1 MSLVVRDL
9 RKRFGELDVLRDV
22 ALELEH
28 GRYAC
33 IMGPSGCGKTTL
45 LRVIAGLEVQDS
57 GEVVLDG
64 RKLDGV
70 APEHRPVRMVF
81 QQGALF
87 PHLDVAEN
95 VGFALRIAGTSGKQ
109 LDARVDELLDAV
121 GLDSSMRTRAPDT
134 LSGGERQRVA
144 LARAL
149 AADPGAERRGMDPRV
164 LLLDEPLT
172 AIDRPLRAGLRERLR
187 ALQRESG
194 RLFVHVTHDPA
205 EALALADRLVVID
218 GGRVLADGDAEL
230 LYRRPPDLVTARLL
244 GEVTAVPVANGEA
257 VRGWLRPERLRMADG
272 DARVRGRVVERIL
285 HGTVVELVVEC
296 SGARCRLRDLDGR
309 GSVGDEIGLSWND
322 DDVLRLRE

>member
-45 LRVIAGLEVQDS
+45 LRVIAGLEMQDS
-57 GEVVLDG
+57 GEVSLDG

-149 AADPGAERRGMDPRV
+149 AGDPRV

-218 GGRVLADGDAEL
+218 GGRVLADGEAEL

-244 GEVTAVPVANGEA
+244 GEVTAVPLTNGETL
-257 VRGWLRPERLRMADG
+257 RGWLRPERLRMADG

-322 DDVLRLRE
+322 DDVLRLSE

>member
-1 MSLVVRDL
+1 MSLVVRGL
-9 RKRFGELDVLRDV
+9 RKRFAETEVLHDVS
-22 ALELEH
+22 LELEH

-45 LRVIAGLEVQDS
+45 LRIIAGLEVQDA

-64 RKLDGV
+64 RSLDGV
-70 APEHRPVRMVF
+70 PPEHRPVRMVF

-87 PHLDVAEN
+87 PHLDVAQN
-95 VGFALRIAGTSGKQ
+95 VGFALRIAGTTGKD
-109 LDARVDELLDAV
+109 LDTRVDELLDAV
-121 GLDSSMRTRAPDT
+121 GLSAAMRSRAPDT

-149 AADPGAERRGMDPRV
+149 AGDPRV

-187 ALQRESG
+187 ELQRASG

-230 LYRRPPDLVTARLL
+230 LYRRPPDLVTAKLL
-244 GEVTAVPVANGEA
+244 GEVTAVPVTNGEP
-257 VRGWLRPERLRMADG
+257 RGWLRPERLRVAGD
-272 DARVRGRVVERIL
+272 DARARGRVVERIL
-285 HGTVVELVVEC
+285 HGTVVELVVDC
-296 SGARCRLRDLDGR
+296 AGTRCRLRGLDGR